1 MKFNV
6 AKTLGVTV
14 LTGGLV
20 IAGLS
25 WTGGDILDGAKAK
38 LNEMGSSITL
48 FKNNETKMKDKIVE
62 MKSTIKGLEE
72 ALANGEGNATELQKE
87 IDRLKGEVAKMEEE
101 LTKRQTEITRLEGE
115 LNLANEQ
122 ANALKVAMDGITTE
136 TPMTEEEMN
145 SLLDGTVVTPP
156 TNPDGGDTGTEEG
169 EVIKGTWNLNDSMV
183 YESKYIKLEL
193 TENPDLG
200 GGITYTLSAT
210 NKTNGAQ
217 FQQPIKVNQ
226 YKNGVKIPYTEMSLM
241 QGATNTIEFDKA
253 SDEIKIESNIGTEI
267 ENIIIITGSLK

>member
-25 WTGGDILDGAKAK
+25 WTGEDILDGAKAK

-101 LTKRQTEITRLEGE
+101 LTKGQTEITRLEGE
-115 LNLANEQ
+115 LTLANEQ

-156 TNPDGGDTGTEEG
+156 TEG
-169 EVIKGTWNLNDSMV
+169 EGNETPEPPVTEGNGTWTVADGKYIGKTVDLEMRGNMLWALNKTGEGVTQPVKVKQMWGEEMLVELSLNKGQESTIAFDKSTQKIVVTNNSGDKIEEVIVIK
-183 YESKYIKLEL
+183 
-193 TENPDLG
+193 
-200 GGITYTLSAT
+200 
-210 NKTNGAQ
+210 
-217 FQQPIKVNQ
+217 
-226 YKNGVKIPYTEMSLM
+226 
-241 QGATNTIEFDKA
+241 
-253 SDEIKIESNIGTEI
+253 
-267 ENIIIITGSLK
+267 

>member
-101 LTKRQTEITRLEGE
+101 LAKGKTEITRLEGE

-136 TPMTEEEMN
+136 TPMTEEEIN

-156 TNPDGGDTGTEEG
+156 TEG
-169 EVIKGTWNLNDSMV
+169 EGNETPEPPVTEGNGTWTVVDGKYIGKTVDLEIRGNMLWALNKTTEAEGVTQPVKVNLYIGEIFEGQLYLNEGQSSSIEWSDVYTKIVITNNSGDKIEEVIVIK
-183 YESKYIKLEL
+183 
-193 TENPDLG
+193 
-200 GGITYTLSAT
+200 
-210 NKTNGAQ
+210 
-217 FQQPIKVNQ
+217 
-226 YKNGVKIPYTEMSLM
+226 
-241 QGATNTIEFDKA
+241 
-253 SDEIKIESNIGTEI
+253 
-267 ENIIIITGSLK
+267 